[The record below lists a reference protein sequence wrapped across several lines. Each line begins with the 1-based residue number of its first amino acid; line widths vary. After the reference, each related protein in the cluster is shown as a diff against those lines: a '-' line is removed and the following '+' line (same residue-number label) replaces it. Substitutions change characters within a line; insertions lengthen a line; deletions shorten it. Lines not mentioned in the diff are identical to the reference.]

1 MKNYYDIYKNT
12 LLNEVIPYWMRN
24 AIDESGAINNCL
36 SEDGTVLSK
45 ERYIWSQGRAL
56 WTFSA
61 MYNRVE
67 RKQEYLDI
75 ATGLF
80 NYLLHIPRNE
90 DNSWNYLYDEDD
102 NLIEG
107 SISIYVDGFVLAG
120 MTEYY
125 IATNDERAKKT
136 AIEIY
141 EETIRRI
148 KTPGSYSVDPYLIPA
163 GMKTHGVN
171 MVFSFFYTNLARAI
185 GREDIRKEGYKLAVE
200 VLESFYVKEKNAVLE
215 FVNLDGSFSD
225 TPEGRTCVPGHV
237 IECMWFLINIFEET
251 GETDKIEKCCKL
263 IRRHIELAMD
273 EKSGGLR
280 LAIDIDGK
288 EPVFWNKP
296 TYKPW
301 WVQVETLVATAYAY
315 KHTRDEWF
323 MDIHKKVKD
332 YAFSNYPNGYGD
344 WYNWLDCDGN
354 PGETAAL
361 PVKDPFH
368 LPRGL
373 IYLMDIFK
381 ELDAECEKYEEGVL
395 NYA

>member
-1 MKNYYDIYKNT
+1 MKKYYEFYKKT
-12 LLNEVIPYWMRN
+12 LLDEVIPYWMNN

-45 ERYIWSQGRAL
+45 DRYIWSQGRAL

-61 MYNRVE
+61 LYNRVE
-67 RKQEYLDI
+67 KNEEYLNV

-80 NYLLHIPRNE
+80 NYLSDIERNE
-90 DNSWNYLYDEDD
+90 DNSWNYLYDGEG
-102 NLIEG
+102 NLLEG

-125 IATNDERAKKT
+125 IATKNERAKEI

-141 EETIRRI
+141 EETLQRI
-148 KTPGSYSVDPYLIPA
+148 KKPGCYRVDPYTIPD

-185 GREDIRKEGYKLAVE
+185 GREDIRREGYMLALE

-215 FVNLDGSFSD
+215 FVNIDGSFSD
-225 TPEGRTCVPGHV
+225 TPEGRSCVPGHV
-237 IECMWFLINIFEET
+237 IECMWFLIDIFGEI
-251 GETDKIEKCCKL
+251 GETDKIQKCCEL
-263 IRRHIELAMD
+263 IKRHIELGMD
-273 EKSGGLR
+273 KNSGGLR

-288 EPVFWNKP
+288 EPVFWKKP
-296 TYKPW
+296 TCKPW
-301 WVQVETLVATAYAY
+301 WVHVETLVATAYAY
-315 KHTRDEWF
+315 KHTKDEWF
-323 MDIHKKVKD
+323 MNIHNKVKD

-344 WYNWLDCDGN
+344 WYNWLDENGN
-354 PGETAAL
+354 PAETAAL

-373 IYLMDIFK
+373 MYLMK
-381 ELDAECEKYEEGVL
+381 VLNELD
-395 NYA
+395 